1 MKTNDEKNSPNNK
14 NTTNGTNT
22 PDNKNTTNETN
33 TPNNLNT
40 PNETTTPNALENKRT
55 YYQLILDRS
64 GSMSSCMEETVTGVN
79 SQIRRIKELAE
90 RYPEQEIATSLCLF
104 NHNVSQVRDRV
115 SAAMLEE
122 ISYSDYHPTGNTA
135 LYDAIGLSIR
145 RLQQTIGPEVER
157 NEASVVVV
165 IFTDGHENASSQF
178 SHRTISSLIRELELT
193 DNWSFSYIGAT
204 IDAVDIAVHLNIRA
218 SNAAQYSVKNSVQ
231 EFNKVADRMAGY
243 VFLKGEGIT
252 SKDFLKNDDSDR

>member
-1 MKTNDEKNSPNNK
+1 MKNTNDRTPNDM
-14 NTTNGTNT
+14 NT
-22 PDNKNTTNETN
+22 PNGMPNPEDRR
-33 TPNNLNT
+33 TPNNLT
-40 PNETTTPNALENKRT
+40 NKRT

-64 GSMSSCMEETVTGVN
+64 GSMTSCMEETVSGVN
-79 SQIRRIKELAE
+79 SQIRRIKELAD
-90 RYPEQEIATSLCLF
+90 RFPEQEIYASLCLF
-104 NHNVSQVRDRV
+104 NHDVSQVRDRV
-115 SAAMLEE
+115 SAALLDE
-122 ISYSDYHPTGNTA
+122 ISYTDYRPTGNTA
-135 LYDAIGLSIR
+135 LYDAIGLTIR
-145 RLQQTIGPEVER
+145 HLQQTIGLEVER

-165 IFTDGHENASSQF
+165 IFTDGHENASRQF

-252 SKDFLKNDDSDR
+252 SKDFLKNDDTDR